1 MSKLEQLKEKAKG
14 LEAKDPKKA
23 VEIWL
28 DVLGSQ
34 EKEGDN
40 PDLSIYNRIGDLYIK
55 LKDPGLAADYYDQA
69 VDKYAELGFHN
80 NAIAMCN
87 KVLRN
92 APARQT
98 TYLKLAKLYA
108 SKGFLAEAKQNVAEY
123 AGRMQKIGKIDH
135 AFAALKEV
143 TDISA
148 ESGSWR
154 EMLAEHLK
162 MYGSDPG
169 KHGSS
174 ARISTP
180 KPLPPPGG
188 DDLSKSG
195 TRKTSSLVFLDL
207 DEPRVSKAAK
217 APAAAA
223 KAPAPPPPPPV
234 AEKLI
239 QEVVPEPDESL
250 EIESTSLVDEAPGG
264 GLGGGMLEGLE
275 TTGSDFSQMSA
286 SSPAT
291 PSIREELNPA
301 DLDLGPMAELE
312 PTAPDVTADEVS
324 GLEDADLVLEG
335 NIEAPAPPARKPAP
349 PKLKP
354 LGQPAGKAAAPEAP
368 RVKPVIPKRPSAPAS
383 TSGPGKRKTVVEVP
397 PLELEP
403 DFETATTDA
412 GHDVDDQPL
421 AIDEG
426 PRHPSFIQTEDDTS
440 ISTGGRKS
448 GFIDLGIDEISSAG
462 DQASSLV
469 FSNIEETPA
478 APGIEELESRVA
490 DNPDDPEAHQA
501 LGEALIE
508 QGDRERGIEELDL
521 ATAGYENAGNLSH
534 ARDLVDE
541 ILRLDPNSV
550 RHRQK
555 AVEFAFKAGDKAK
568 LIDAYLELA
577 DALLRSDLPEKA
589 RAVYARVAE
598 HDPKNDRAK
607 GALSML
613 APAVAP
619 QSGKPE
625 GKVKAK
631 DAKMKVRD
639 EAALNGDFVDLGSML
654 SDDDEEGPP
663 AKDTRMT
670 VADEEPTGDEEQ
682 DFQDMLAR
690 FKQGIDENID
700 ETDFQSHYDLGVA
713 FKEMGLLDEAIAELQ
728 KALRAPEGKLR
739 TSEMLGICFFEKG
752 AFGDTEGALLEEA
765 DAQHLRRAQLALG
778 GAQRLLQLRDGL
790 VEQAHLLERDTEI
803 VVGLEI
809 GLVDVFV
816 DALLEARQHVL
827 EVLLLVSRRLLVR
840 NGHARV
846 FRRRSFLVVVTQ
858 HRAEVDEVAI
868 QRGLVADFHLGVFR
882 LDLALR
888 LPRLRRDG
896 GGEHRQ
902 RAFGTIVLGIVLRDT
917 RIHRARL
924 LGEVGAQ
931 QRVGQLE
938 IGVDQFRLVAR
949 LECEFHR
956 FLAVTHAVRIE
967 PQHFVH
973 QIARVREVAA
983 VLEAASREVELL
995 DAAFPIALFDQRLA
1009 ERLMCLGIVRVVGDN
1024 PDDPE

>member
-1 MSKLEQLKEKAKG
+1 MSRLEQLKEKAKG
-14 LEAKDPKKA
+14 LEGKDPKKA
-23 VEIWL
+23 IETLIEAL
-28 DVLGSQ
+28 KAQ
-34 EKEGDN
+34 ESEGEPN

-108 SKGFLAEAKQNVAEY
+108 SKGFLAEAKQNFVEY

-135 AFAALKEV
+135 AFAALKEF

-148 ESGSWR
+148 ESGSLR

-462 DQASSLV
+462 
-469 FSNIEETPA
+469 E
-478 APGIEELESRVA
+478 
-490 DNPDDPEAHQA
+490 
-501 LGEALIE
+501 
-508 QGDRERGIEELDL
+508 DRK
-521 ATAGYENAGNLSH
+521 
-534 ARDLVDE
+534 
-541 ILRLDPNSV
+541 SV
-550 RHRQK
+550 
-555 AVEFAFKAGDKAK
+555 V
-568 LIDAYLELA
+568 
-577 DALLRSDLPEKA
+577 
-589 RAVYARVAE
+589 
-598 HDPKNDRAK
+598 
-607 GALSML
+607 
-613 APAVAP
+613 
-619 QSGKPE
+619 
-625 GKVKAK
+625 
-631 DAKMKVRD
+631 
-639 EAALNGDFVDLGSML
+639 
-654 SDDDEEGPP
+654 
-663 AKDTRMT
+663 
-670 VADEEPTGDEEQ
+670 
-682 DFQDMLAR
+682 
-690 FKQGIDENID
+690 
-700 ETDFQSHYDLGVA
+700 
-713 FKEMGLLDEAIAELQ
+713 
-728 KALRAPEGKLR
+728 
-739 TSEMLGICFFEKG
+739 
-752 AFGDTEGALLEEA
+752 
-765 DAQHLRRAQLALG
+765 
-778 GAQRLLQLRDGL
+778 
-790 VEQAHLLERDTEI
+790 
-803 VVGLEI
+803 
-809 GLVDVFV
+809 
-816 DALLEARQHVL
+816 
-827 EVLLLVSRRLLVR
+827 
-840 NGHARV
+840 
-846 FRRRSFLVVVTQ
+846 
-858 HRAEVDEVAI
+858 
-868 QRGLVADFHLGVFR
+868 
-882 LDLALR
+882 
-888 LPRLRRDG
+888 
-896 GGEHRQ
+896 
-902 RAFGTIVLGIVLRDT
+902 
-917 RIHRARL
+917 
-924 LGEVGAQ
+924 
-931 QRVGQLE
+931 
-938 IGVDQFRLVAR
+938 
-949 LECEFHR
+949 
-956 FLAVTHAVRIE
+956 
-967 PQHFVH
+967 
-973 QIARVREVAA
+973 
-983 VLEAASREVELL
+983 
-995 DAAFPIALFDQRLA
+995 
-1009 ERLMCLGIVRVVGDN
+1009 
-1024 PDDPE
+1024 

>member
-108 SKGFLAEAKQNVAEY
+108 SKGFLAEAKQNFVEY

-135 AFAALKEV
+135 AFAALKEF

-148 ESGSWR
+148 ESGSLR

-264 GLGGGMLEGLE
+264 GLLEGLE

-521 ATAGYENAGNLSH
+521 ATGGFENGGNLAH

-541 ILRLDPNSV
+541 VLRLNPNSV

-752 AFGDTEGALLEEA
+752 AYGVAESILRRGLDQPASGDQERLGILYWLGRALEQQGKKA
-765 DAQHLRRAQLALG
+765 DA
-778 GAQRLLQLRDGL
+778 RDLYG
-790 VEQAHLLERDTEI
+790 
-803 VVGLEI
+803 
-809 GLVDVFV
+809 
-816 DALLEARQHVL
+816 
-827 EVLLLVSRRLLVR
+827 
-840 NGHARV
+840 RV
-846 FRRRSFLVVVTQ
+846 FAVDIRFLD
-858 HRAEVDEVAI
+858 AE
-868 QRGLVADFHLGVFR
+868 
-882 LDLALR
+882 
-888 LPRLRRDG
+888 
-896 GGEHRQ
+896 
-902 RAFGTIVLGIVLRDT
+902 
-917 RIHRARL
+917 
-924 LGEVGAQ
+924 
-931 QRVGQLE
+931 QRVK
-938 IGVDQFRLVAR
+938 A
-949 LECEFHR
+949 
-956 FLAVTHAVRIE
+956 LAKAK
-967 PQHFVH
+967 
-973 QIARVREVAA
+973 
-983 VLEAASREVELL
+983 
-995 DAAFPIALFDQRLA
+995 
-1009 ERLMCLGIVRVVGDN
+1009 
-1024 PDDPE
+1024 